1 MFKKHLAI
9 NKYLFIVTLCILINL
24 LESWYF
30 GLNWQAVT
38 IAEKIC
44 DWITTIP
51 LIIVS
56 FWFFFTNSYMEFIK
70 GYFIMIAIFVI
81 YLVAYG
87 IAFM

>member
-1 MFKKHLAI
+1 MFKKHLTI
-9 NKYLFIVTLCILINL
+9 NKYLFLVTLCILINL

-51 LIIVS
+51 LVIVS
-56 FWFFFTNSYMEFIK
+56 FWFFLSNDYIEFVK
-70 GYFIMIAIFVI
+70 GNLIMMIML
-81 YLVAYG
+81 LVYGLAYG
-87 IAFM
+87 VIFI